1 MATVE
6 GNTDLYNSQVTACQ
20 KFFGE
25 KLSNVPERKLLTGKK
40 RPENMRSLEDGPIYL
55 NDITGCDARKVIA
68 VLVDIVNDREKFK
81 AGQNFYLVLRN
92 TVQPKDNQIEELFRL
107 RANPRNDQPG
117 NGRVFKLPRGKT
129 EFEENAKSYQ
139 AIKEALQAH
148 YKKDTTSFAKRI
160 KKLFQNNAEFNSD
173 FPEVTMEAY
182 MLLLFE
188 VARRLVE
195 LENPSEL
202 KKKYDKLPIGSAIA
216 RIVKLL
222 EYGEEKSTFEHVF
235 SNDGKFHCFTK
246 LPPDRK
252 KAIDEINKAASVNA
266 KGKKEQLIKVATEE
280 LRETFSFNRSGSP
293 VDPSFTN
300 QFQKLDISKEKKT
313 S

>member
-6 GNTDLYNSQVTACQ
+6 GNTDLYDSQVTACQ
-20 KFFGE
+20 NFFCE
-25 KLSNVPERKLLTGKK
+25 KLSNVPERKLLTGEKK
-40 RPENMRSLEDGPIYL
+40 PENMRSLEDGPIYL

-68 VLVDIVNDREKFK
+68 VLVDIVNDREKFQV
-81 AGQNFYLVLRN
+81 GQNFYLVLRN
-92 TVQPKDNQIEELFRL
+92 TVQPKDNQKEELFRL
-107 RANPRNDQPG
+107 LANPSNDQPG
-117 NGRVFKLPRGKT
+117 NGRVFKLPREKM
-129 EFEENAKSYQ
+129 EFEKNAKSYQ
-139 AIKEALQAH
+139 AIKEALKAH
-148 YKKDTTSFAKRI
+148 YKDTTSFAKHI

-202 KKKYDKLPIGSAIA
+202 KKEFDKLPIGSAIA

-222 EYGEEKSTFEHVF
+222 EYSEGKSIFEHAF
-235 SNDGKFHCFTK
+235 SYDGKFNCFTK
-246 LPPDRK
+246 EPQDRK
-252 KAIDEINKAASVNA
+252 KAIDEINKAASVDA
-266 KGKKEQLIKVATEE
+266 KGKKKKLIKVATEE

-300 QFQKLDISKEKKT
+300 QFQKLGIRKEKKT

>member
-1 MATVE
+1 MAKGG
-6 GNTDLYNSQVTACQ
+6 GNTNLYDCQVTACQ
-20 KFFGE
+20 NFFCE
-25 KLSNVPERKLLTGKK
+25 KLSNVPERKLLTGEKK
-40 RPENMRSLEDGPIYL
+40 PKNIRSLEDGPIYL

-68 VLVDIVNDREKFK
+68 VLVDIVNDREKFTK
-81 AGQNFYLVLRN
+81 GQNFYLVLRN
-92 TVQPKDNQIEELFRL
+92 TVQPDNQIEELFRL
-107 RANPRNDQPG
+107 RANPSNDQPG
-117 NGRVFKLPRGKT
+117 NGRVFKLPRGEK
-129 EFEENAKSYQ
+129 EFEESAKDYK

-148 YKKDTTSFAKRI
+148 YDEDTKSFAKHI

-182 MLLLFE
+182 MVLLFE

-202 KKKYDKLPIGSAIA
+202 KEEYDKLPIGSAIA
-216 RIVKLL
+216 GIVKLL
-222 EYGEEKSTFEHVF
+222 EYGKEQSIFGHVF
-235 SNDGKFHCFTK
+235 SHDGTFHCFTK
-246 LPPDRK
+246 EPQKRK
-252 KAIDEINKAASVNA
+252 KAIDKINKAASVNA
-266 KGKKEQLIKVATEE
+266 KGKKKQLIKEATTE

-300 QFQKLDISKEKKT
+300 QFQKLGIRKEKKT

>member
-6 GNTDLYNSQVTACQ
+6 GNTDLYSSQVTACQ
-20 KFFGE
+20 NFFCE
-25 KLSNVPERKLLTGKK
+25 KLSNVPKCKLLKREKK
-40 RPENMRSLEDGPIYL
+40 PENMRSLEDGPIYL

-68 VLVDIVNDREKFK
+68 VLVNIVNDREKFK
-81 AGQNFYLVLRN
+81 KGQNFYLVLRN
-92 TVQPKDNQIEELFRL
+92 TVQPDNQIEELFRL
-107 RANPRNDQPG
+107 KAYPSNDHPG
-117 NGRVFKLPRGKT
+117 NGCVVKLPRGEK
-129 EFEENAKSYQ
+129 EFEGSAKSYI

-148 YKKDTTSFAKRI
+148 YKKNTTSFAKHI

-173 FPEVTMEAY
+173 FPEVTIEAY

-202 KKKYDKLPIGSAIA
+202 KEEFDKLPIGSAIA
-216 RIVKLL
+216 GIVKLL
-222 EYGEEKSTFEHVF
+222 EYGKEQSIFERVF
-235 SNDGKFHCFTK
+235 SYDGTFHCFTK
-246 LPPDRK
+246 EPHDRK

-266 KGKKEQLIKVATEE
+266 KGKKTQLIEEATAE

-300 QFQKLDISKEKKT
+300 QFQKLGIRKEKKT

>member
-68 VLVDIVNDREKFK
+68 VLVDIVNDKEKFEV
-81 AGQNFYLVLRN
+81 GQNFYLVLRN

-107 RANPRNDQPG
+107 KANPSNDHPG
-117 NGRVFKLPRGKT
+117 NGRVFKLPRGKM

-139 AIKEALQAH
+139 AIKEALKAR
-148 YKKDTTSFAKRI
+148 YKDTTSFAKHI

-195 LENPSEL
+195 LENPSKL
-202 KKKYDKLPIGSAIA
+202 KVEFDKLPIGSAIA
-216 RIVKLL
+216 GIVKLL
-222 EYGEEKSTFEHVF
+222 EYGKEKNLFERVF
-235 SNDGKFHCFTK
+235 SNEGTFQCFMK
-246 LPPDRK
+246 KPQDRK
-252 KAIDEINKAASVNA
+252 KAIDEINEAASVNA
-266 KGKKEQLIKVATEE
+266 EGKKEQLIEEATAA

-293 VDPSFTN
+293 VDPSLTN
-300 QFQKLDISKEKKT
+300 QFQKLGIGKEKKT

>member
-1 MATVE
+1 
-6 GNTDLYNSQVTACQ
+6 
-20 KFFGE
+20 
-25 KLSNVPERKLLTGKK
+25 
-40 RPENMRSLEDGPIYL
+40 MRSLEDGPIYL

-68 VLVDIVNDREKFK
+68 VLVDIVNDREKFQV
-81 AGQNFYLVLRN
+81 GQNFYLVLRN
-92 TVQPKDNQIEELFRL
+92 TVQPKDNQKEELFRL
-107 RANPRNDQPG
+107 LANPSNDQPG
-117 NGRVFKLPRGKT
+117 NGRVFKLPREKM
-129 EFEENAKSYQ
+129 EFEKNAKSYQ
-139 AIKEALQAH
+139 AIKEALKAH
-148 YKKDTTSFAKRI
+148 YKDTTSFAKHI

-202 KKKYDKLPIGSAIA
+202 KKEFDKLPIGSAIA

-222 EYGEEKSTFEHVF
+222 EYSEGKSIFEHAF
-235 SNDGKFHCFTK
+235 SYDGKFNCFTK
-246 LPPDRK
+246 EPQDRK
-252 KAIDEINKAASVNA
+252 KAIDEINKAASVDA
-266 KGKKEQLIKVATEE
+266 KGKKKKLIKVATEE

-300 QFQKLDISKEKKT
+300 QFQKLGIRKEKKT

>member
-6 GNTDLYNSQVTACQ
+6 GNTDLYDSQVTACQ
-20 KFFGE
+20 NFFCE
-25 KLSNVPERKLLTGKK
+25 KLSNVPERKPLTGEKK
-40 RPENMRSLEDGPIYL
+40 PENMRSLEDGSIYL

-81 AGQNFYLVLRN
+81 VGQNFYLVLRN
-92 TVQPKDNQIEELFRL
+92 TVQPKDNQKEELFRL
-107 RANPRNDQPG
+107 LANPSNDQPG
-117 NGRVFKLPRGKT
+117 NGRVFKLPREKM
-129 EFEENAKSYQ
+129 EFEKNAKSYQ
-139 AIKEALQAH
+139 AIKEALKAH
-148 YKKDTTSFAKRI
+148 YKDTTSFAKHI

-202 KKKYDKLPIGSAIA
+202 KKEFDKLPIGSAIA

-222 EYGEEKSTFEHVF
+222 EYSEGKSIFEHAF
-235 SNDGKFHCFTK
+235 SYDGKFNCFTK
-246 LPPDRK
+246 EPQDRK

-266 KGKKEQLIKVATEE
+266 KGKKKKLIKVATEE

-300 QFQKLDISKEKKT
+300 QFQKLGIRKEKKT

>member
-6 GNTDLYNSQVTACQ
+6 GNTDLYDSQVTACQ
-20 KFFGE
+20 NFFCE

-40 RPENMRSLEDGPIYL
+40 KPENMRSLEDGPIYL

-81 AGQNFYLVLRN
+81 VGQNFYLVLRN
-92 TVQPKDNQIEELFRL
+92 TVQPKDNQKEELFRL
-107 RANPRNDQPG
+107 LANPSNDQPG
-117 NGRVFKLPRGKT
+117 NGRVFKLPREKM
-129 EFEENAKSYQ
+129 EFEKNAKSYQ
-139 AIKEALQAH
+139 AIKEALKAH
-148 YKKDTTSFAKRI
+148 YKDTTSFAKHI

-202 KKKYDKLPIGSAIA
+202 KKEFDKLPIGSAIA

-222 EYGEEKSTFEHVF
+222 EYSEGKSIFEHAF
-235 SNDGKFHCFTK
+235 SYDGKFNCFTK
-246 LPPDRK
+246 EPQDRK

-266 KGKKEQLIKVATEE
+266 KGKKKKLIKVATEE

-300 QFQKLDISKEKKT
+300 QFQKLGIRKEKKT

>member
-68 VLVDIVNDREKFK
+68 VLVDIVNDREKFEV
-81 AGQNFYLVLRN
+81 GQNFYLVLRN

-107 RANPRNDQPG
+107 KANPSNDHPG
-117 NGRVFKLPRGKT
+117 NGRVFKLPRGKM

-139 AIKEALQAH
+139 AIKEALKAH
-148 YKKDTTSFAKRI
+148 YKDTTSFAKHI

-202 KKKYDKLPIGSAIA
+202 KEEFDKLPIGSAIA
-216 RIVKLL
+216 GIVKLL
-222 EYGEEKSTFEHVF
+222 EYGKEQSIFEHVF
-235 SNDGKFHCFTK
+235 SHDGTFHCFTRK
-246 LPPDRK
+246 PHIRK
-252 KAIDEINKAASVNA
+252 KAIDEINEAASVNA
-266 KGKKEQLIKVATEE
+266 KGEKKQLIKEATAE

-300 QFQKLDISKEKKT
+300 QFQKLGIRKEKKT

>member
-40 RPENMRSLEDGPIYL
+40 RPENMRSLENGPIYL

-68 VLVDIVNDREKFK
+68 VLVDIVNDREKFTEGK
-81 AGQNFYLVLRN
+81 NFYLVLRN

-107 RANPRNDQPG
+107 RANPSNNQPG
-117 NGRVFKLPRGKT
+117 NGRVFKLPRGKM

-148 YKKDTTSFAKRI
+148 YDKDTTSFAKHI

-173 FPEVTMEAY
+173 FPEVTIEAY

-202 KKKYDKLPIGSAIA
+202 KEEFDKLPIGSAIA
-216 RIVKLL
+216 GIVKLL

-235 SNDGKFHCFTK
+235 SIDGKFHCFTK
-246 LPPDRK
+246 EPHDRK

-266 KGKKEQLIKVATEE
+266 KGKKTQLIKEATAE

-300 QFQKLDISKEKKT
+300 QFQKLGIRKEKKT

>member
-68 VLVDIVNDREKFK
+68 VLVDIVNDREKFTEGK
-81 AGQNFYLVLRN
+81 NFYLVLRN
-92 TVQPKDNQIEELFRL
+92 TVQPDNQIEELFRL
-107 RANPRNDQPG
+107 KANPSNDHPG
-117 NGRVFKLPRGKT
+117 NGRVFKLPRGEK
-129 EFEENAKSYQ
+129 EFEENAKSYI
-139 AIKEALQAH
+139 AIKVALKAH
-148 YKKDTTSFAKRI
+148 YKKDTTSFAKHI

-173 FPEVTMEAY
+173 FPEVTIEAY

-202 KKKYDKLPIGSAIA
+202 KEEFDKLPIGSAIA
-216 RIVKLL
+216 GIVKLL

-235 SNDGKFHCFTK
+235 SIDGKFHCFTK
-246 LPPDRK
+246 EPHDRK

-266 KGKKEQLIKVATEE
+266 KGKKTQLIKEATAE

-300 QFQKLDISKEKKT
+300 QFQKLGIRKEKKK

>member
-68 VLVDIVNDREKFK
+68 VLVDIVNDREKFTEGK
-81 AGQNFYLVLRN
+81 NFYLVLRN
-92 TVQPKDNQIEELFRL
+92 TVQPDNQIEELFRL
-107 RANPRNDQPG
+107 KANPSNDHPG
-117 NGRVFKLPRGKT
+117 NGRVFKLPRGEK
-129 EFEENAKSYQ
+129 EFEENAKSYI
-139 AIKEALQAH
+139 AIKVALKAH
-148 YKKDTTSFAKRI
+148 YKKDTTSFAKHI

-173 FPEVTMEAY
+173 FPEVTIEAY

-202 KKKYDKLPIGSAIA
+202 KEEFDKLPIGSAIA
-216 RIVKLL
+216 GIVKLL

-235 SNDGKFHCFTK
+235 SIDGKFHCFTK

-266 KGKKEQLIKVATEE
+266 KGKKTQLIKEATAE

-300 QFQKLDISKEKKT
+300 QFQKLGIRKEKKT